1 MNINV
6 FYLIIGASRLP
17 INRRQEVFP
26 NGTLIIQ
33 DVQRG
38 IDDGVYKC
46 RAWNKQG
53 QNAIGTVRVY
63 VMGKDIFILKSFE
76 IAIYIFNKYSITL

>member
-1 MNINV
+1 MNIYV
-6 FYLIIGASRLP
+6 LYLIIGASRLP

-63 VMGKDIFILKSFE
+63 VMGKNLDSLKSFE
-76 IAIYIFNKYSITL
+76 FVIYINIL

>member
-1 MNINV
+1 MNIYV

-63 VMGKDIFILKSFE
+63 VMGKTYLFSNLLKLLFTIYFLNNIL
-76 IAIYIFNKYSITL
+76 

>member
-1 MNINV
+1 MCV
-6 FYLIIGASRLP
+6 LGASRLP

-63 VMGKDIFILKSFE
+63 VMGKTFINAFLNVLEFIIE
-76 IAIYIFNKYSITL
+76 LFFFN